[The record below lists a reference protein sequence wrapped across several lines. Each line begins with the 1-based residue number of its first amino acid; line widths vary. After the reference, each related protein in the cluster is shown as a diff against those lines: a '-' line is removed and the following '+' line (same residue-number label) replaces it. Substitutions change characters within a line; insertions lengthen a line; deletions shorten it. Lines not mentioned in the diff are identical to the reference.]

1 MRRLT
6 LFLSLPALLAAA
18 APATRD
24 LSLPVPGGRTLT
36 GTLSLPEG
44 RGKHPVVIL
53 AHPFNA
59 GRDGWAPLAE
69 KLNARGIATL
79 ALDLPVEGADQLP
92 AELAL
97 AAAWTK
103 KQKDLNGRRLGLAGA
118 GEGAVA
124 AFLAAGK
131 VHPDTLLALSPS
143 GADAFG
149 ADTQARMVSAATR
162 SHSAMMV
169 FVSEG
174 DKEAVDNAAPLK
186 PLLGANVRTFEGSQR
201 GFDYLKDHSDVMA
214 VFFAEYLL
222 HPHMLKAGPA
232 PEKPQEGAPASTVLT
247 PPPAQP

>member
-59 GRDGWAPLAE
+59 SRDGWAPLAE

-79 ALDLPVEGADQLP
+79 ALDLPAEGADQLP

-97 AAAWTK
+97 AAEVRTQA
-103 KQKDLNGRRLGLAGA
+103 AGVDPGMA
-118 GEGAVA
+118 GETSDGEPDVLASPVDDRPEVLSVGRVDCKHGA
-124 AFLAAGK
+124 
-131 VHPDTLLALSPS
+131 
-143 GADAFG
+143 
-149 ADTQARMVSAATR
+149 
-162 SHSAMMV
+162 
-169 FVSEG
+169 
-174 DKEAVDNAAPLK
+174 
-186 PLLGANVRTFEGSQR
+186 
-201 GFDYLKDHSDVMA
+201 
-214 VFFAEYLL
+214 
-222 HPHMLKAGPA
+222 
-232 PEKPQEGAPASTVLT
+232 APASRLLGVLILRT
-247 PPPAQP
+247 GGFYSGHGAKFRRMVW